1 MNSFFI
7 KNSLSTKKIF
17 MNSLIIKR
25 LTTKIV
31 IAAAF
36 FVFTA
41 TSLDAQKIA
50 VVDINAVLQAMPAYT
65 KAQDDLDKL
74 ASRWRQEIAQEQDV
88 IKGLYSKY
96 QTEQVLMSEDV
107 RKQKEEEI
115 ANKEKNV
122 REMQRVKFGPE
133 GELFKKRQELVKPI
147 QEKVYVAIEAY
158 ANEKGY
164 DFIFDKGGSAGLLF
178 ANERYDMTAAF
189 IVRLK

>member
-1 MNSFFI
+1 
-7 KNSLSTKKIF
+7 

-164 DFIFDKGGSAGLLF
+164 DSIFDKGGSAGLLF
-178 ANERYDMTAAF
+178 ANERYDMTAA
-189 IVRLK
+189 IKDRLK

>member
-1 MNSFFI
+1 MNRTGISRFTKNFALLAVFF
-7 KNSLSTKKIF
+7 
-17 MNSLIIKR
+17 
-25 LTTKIV
+25 LTT
-31 IAAAF
+31 AAA
-36 FVFTA
+36 
-41 TSLDAQKIA
+41 SLQAQKIA
-50 VVDINAVLQAMPAYT
+50 VVDINAVLQSMPTYQ

-107 RKQKEEEI
+107 RRQKEEEI
-115 ANKEKNV
+115 ATKEKDV

-147 QEKVYVAIEAY
+147 QEKVYLAIESY

-164 DFIFDKGGSAGLLF
+164 DFIFDKGGAAGLLF
-178 ANERYDMTAAF
+178 ANERYDMTQA
-189 IVRLK
+189 IKDRLK